1 MPLPPEMVV
10 LLAAFAPLF
19 SDRVWAHAQI
29 LAIGA
34 ILTTGKR
41 TVTSA
46 LRIMGLS
53 HDEHFTNSHRV
64 LNRAAWC
71 PRAAS
76 RILLGLI
83 VRTLV
88 PADWPIVLVA
98 DDTVER
104 RHGRKIKAKGC
115 YRDAVR
121 SSRKVVVKCFGLKW
135 VAMMVLVQLP
145 WNKHVKALPFLTV
158 LGWPESAPR
167 RRAHKTSIDG
177 VKQMV
182 LQVRR
187 WFPQRRVV
195 LVLDGGFA
203 AVKLARAC
211 RRHGVTMICRLRLD
225 AGLYDPPGEQP
236 TSKRGPKPKKGP
248 RQVKLQEWTRRE
260 DTPWED
266 REVEWYGGERKQ
278 MRLFSRT
285 GLWYTAGQDP
295 VAIRYLLGA
304 TPRARWKMRAISA
317 RRKRCSPR
325 RSCAMWS
332 GVGASR

>member
-1 MPLPPEMVV
+1 MAA

-19 SDRVWAHAQI
+19 SDRVWAHAQV

-34 ILTTGKR
+34 ILATGTR

-53 HDEHFTNSHRV
+53 REAHFTNYHRV

-71 PRAAS
+71 PRTAS

-83 VRTLV
+83 VMTLV

-104 RHGRKIKAKGC
+104 RHGRKIKARGC

-135 VAMMVLVQLP
+135 VAMMVLVRPP
-145 WNKHVKALPFLTV
+145 WTKHVKALPFLTV
-158 LGWPESAPR
+158 LGRPESAPR
-167 RRAHKTSIDG
+167 RRAHKTSIDC
-177 VKQMV
+177 VQQMV

-187 WFPQRRVV
+187 WYPRRRVV

-236 TSKRGPKPKKGP
+236 AGKRGPKPKKGP
-248 RQVKLQEWTRRE
+248 RQVKLQEWARRE

-266 REVEWYGGERKQ
+266 HEVAWYGGERKT
-278 MRLFSRT
+278 MRLFSGT

-295 VAIRYLLGA
+295 VAIRYLL
-304 TPRARWKMRAISA
+304 ARDPELIRRGFSNSNGGKHFGEA
-317 RRKRCSPR
+317 RDSL
-325 RSCAMWS
+325 
-332 GVGASR
+332 

>member
-34 ILTTGKR
+34 ILATGKR

-46 LRIMGLS
+46 LHIMGLS

-167 RRAHKTSIDG
+167 RRAHKTSIDC

-248 RQVKLQEWTRRE
+248 RRSSSRSGPGVKTPPGRIARSSGMVANGSRCGCSRGQGCGTRPVKIRWRSA
-260 DTPWED
+260 TCW
-266 REVEWYGGERKQ
+266 
-278 MRLFSRT
+278 RT
-285 GLWYTAGQDP
+285 
-295 VAIRYLLGA
+295 

>member
-34 ILTTGKR
+34 ILATGKR

-53 HDEHFTNSHRV
+53 HEAHFTNYHRV

-76 RILLGLI
+76 RLLLGLI
-83 VRTLV
+83 VLTLV

-98 DDTVER
+98 DDTIER

-135 VAMMVLVQLP
+135 VAMMVLVPLP
-145 WNKHVKALPFLTV
+145 WNKRVQALPFLTV
-158 LGWPESAPR
+158 LGWPASAPR
-167 RRAHKTSIDG
+167 RRAHKTSIAC

-203 AVKLARAC
+203 AVKLAPRLSPPWGDNDLSPATRC
-211 RRHGVTMICRLRLD
+211 GV
-225 AGLYDPPGEQP
+225 
-236 TSKRGPKPKKGP
+236 
-248 RQVKLQEWTRRE
+248 V
-260 DTPWED
+260 
-266 REVEWYGGERKQ
+266 
-278 MRLFSRT
+278 
-285 GLWYTAGQDP
+285 
-295 VAIRYLLGA
+295 
-304 TPRARWKMRAISA
+304 
-317 RRKRCSPR
+317 
-325 RSCAMWS
+325 
-332 GVGASR
+332 